1 MMSPAMRGTRVQP
14 RRRERPARSTP
25 ALSAPVRSQAATGP
39 VGSGTANDGRRSP
52 HLLSEI
58 GSHLDAVGIVQH
70 VLHVPFL
77 ASCGTAEVRVFSASQ
92 EGRGRFRR
100 EDQVGH
106 VLLSN
111 HMGVACL
118 PRGQPLLTKE
128 GPRVSDVPGLGAS
141 HHRPLA
147 SPGLSQRGASTGCW
161 LVRLAR

>member
-1 MMSPAMRGTRVQP
+1 MHAETRFDGEVAYVTLNHP
-14 RRRERPARSTP
+14 PVNVIDFDLIEELTAFLRSLEKEQRLC
-25 ALSAPVRSQAATGP
+25 AVAFQAEG
-39 VGSGTANDGRRSP
+39 
-52 HLLSEI
+52 
-58 GSHLDAVGIVQH
+58 
-70 VLHVPFL
+70 
-77 ASCGTAEVRVFSASQ
+77 RVFSASQ

-100 EDQVGH
+100 EDLVGH